1 MKLRLLPCVTSMLP
15 TVATPSEGAFTATS
29 HEYDWVR
36 WLLSSVRARTETLLV
51 GDDDWPSFARHLLPQ
66 TIGPVLRRAWL
77 AAHDGD
83 LSRLIA
89 LDEHVSARLS
99 PTQSARSLRAGS
111 VLLKSTRHARYQGVL
126 GRLREA
132 TGQNLCRGHI
142 VIVWPTV
149 AHFFQLGLTSAV
161 AEYLRLEWDIH
172 SRERRLWTL
181 PAPPHS
187 LTALT
192 RRVMRAAD

>member
-1 MKLRLLPCVTSMLP
+1 MFPAA
-15 TVATPSEGAFTATS
+15 ATPSEDAFAETS
-29 HEYDWVR
+29 HENDWVR

-51 GDDDWPSFARHLLPQ
+51 GDDDWTSFARSLLPQ
-66 TIGPVLRRAWL
+66 TIGPVLRHAWL
-77 AAHDGD
+77 AAHAGD
-83 LSRLIA
+83 LSQLIA
-89 LDEHVSARLS
+89 LDEHISARLS
-99 PTQSARSLRAGS
+99 TIQSARSLRAGA

-142 VIVWPTV
+142 VIVWPAV

-172 SRERRLWTL
+172 SRERLPWTL

-187 LTALT
+187 ITALT
-192 RRVMRAAD
+192 RRVLRAAD